1 MSAELR
7 TDIWVSALIRRVQ
20 AGGASAFVI
29 HKGDEIAGAVLVK
42 VARLDGTGALYG
54 PATDMDGRRFWID
67 LTATAGGAEEAAIDA
82 YVARRR
88 RTDTDLWL
96 VEIEDREG
104 RSFLMERID

>member
-7 TDIWVSALIRRVQ
+7 TDIFVAALIRRAQ

-29 HKGDEIAGAVLVK
+29 HKGDLEAGAVLVK

-54 PATDMDGRRFWID
+54 PAMDPEGRRFWMD
-67 LTATAGGAEEAAIDA
+67 LTAGAGGPDEAALDA

-88 RTDTDLWL
+88 AYDSDLWL

-104 RSFLMERID
+104 RPFLLERID